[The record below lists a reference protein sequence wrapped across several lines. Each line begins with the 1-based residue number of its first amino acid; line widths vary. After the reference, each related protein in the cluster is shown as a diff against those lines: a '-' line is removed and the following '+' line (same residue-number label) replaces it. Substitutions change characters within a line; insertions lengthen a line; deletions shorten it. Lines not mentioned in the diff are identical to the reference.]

1 MSRELENRL
10 ISIRRHLHQF
20 PELSNEEFETTRSI
34 QKWLEEEDI
43 EIRQTGLKTGVFA
56 DIKGGKP
63 GPTVAIRADI
73 DALPIEEKTGLP
85 FASKVKGVMH
95 ACGHDFHTAAVI
107 GAAYLLKEY
116 QSELSG
122 TVRLLFQPAEELGGG
137 AAHVIKDGQIED
149 VATIIGL
156 HNKPDLPVGTIG
168 IKEGP
173 LMAAVDRFHIV
184 LQGKG
189 SHAAIPQNG
198 NDPIA
203 AGAQLITAL
212 QTIVSRNVSPLESAV
227 VSVTRITGGSTWNV
241 IPGEV
246 ILEGTIRT
254 FEPVIRE
261 EVKKKFYSIVN
272 HIAAA
277 FSQEAVIGW
286 FPGPAALHNHSA
298 ITEMAR
304 SSALG
309 QTLEVIEPC
318 PSMAGEDFAYYLQH
332 IPGSFAFFGTNGNE
346 DWHHP
351 AFTVD
356 EKAIMKAAYFL
367 SASAKD
373 LLGKHGEWLR
383 QDLPRTFGESLC
395 TLD

>member
-1 MSRELENRL
+1 MGRELENRL
-10 ISIRRHLHQF
+10 IAIRRHLHQY
-20 PELSNEEFETTRSI
+20 PELSNEEFETTKSI
-34 QKWLEEEDI
+34 QKWLREKDI

-56 DIKGGKP
+56 DIKGGKQ
-63 GPTVAIRADI
+63 GPTIAIRADI

-107 GAAYLLKEY
+107 GAAYLLKEC
-116 QSELSG
+116 QSELGG
-122 TVRLLFQPAEELGGG
+122 TVRLLFQQAEELGGG
-137 AAHVIKDGQIED
+137 AAHVIKDGQIDD
-149 VATIIGL
+149 VAAIIGL

-168 IKEGP
+168 IKEGA
-173 LMAAVDRFHIV
+173 LMAAVDRFEIV

-189 SHAAIPQNG
+189 SHAAIPQSG

-203 AGAQLITAL
+203 ASAQLITAL

-246 ILEGTIRT
+246 TLEGTIRT
-254 FEPVIRE
+254 FESAIRE
-261 EVKKKFYSIVN
+261 EVKHKFHSIVN
-272 HIAAA
+272 NIAAA
-277 FSQEAVIGW
+277 FSQEAVIDW
-286 FPGPAALHNHSA
+286 FPGPPALHNHPA

-309 QTLEVIEPC
+309 QTLDVIDPV
-318 PSMAGEDFAYYLQH
+318 PSMGGEDFAYYLQH
-332 IPGSFAFFGTNGNE
+332 IPGTFAFFGTNGNE

-351 AFTVD
+351 AFTID

-367 SASAKD
+367 SESVKD
-373 LLGKHGEWLR
+373 LLKNHDKW
-383 QDLPRTFGESLC
+383 
-395 TLD
+395 